1 MGLLDDIMDEKPI
14 LARLC
19 SVRILLDLMS
29 TEDRADLETALED
42 VMIQSTIIARV
53 LERNGHKIKASAIG
67 RHRRG
72 SCACE

>member
-19 SVRILLDLMS
+19 TVKMLLDSMS

-53 LERNGHKIKASAIG
+53 LERNGHKIKATAIG

-72 SCACE
+72 ACACE